1 MTENLDY
8 AVELLTEKL
17 MKVPVKVAPLRKIQ
31 CRPKYAPWVSDST
44 KEKFTERNA
53 AQKKASVT
61 KNNSDWEDYKK
72 LRNSVNN
79 ILKSEKRSWQETKIS
94 NLGSD
99 TSSIWKNLKNWLGWS
114 KGGPLTKL
122 ISDGAIHTKP

>member
-1 MTENLDY
+1 M
-8 AVELLTEKL
+8 
-17 MKVPVKVAPLRKIQ
+17 APLRKIQ
-31 CRPKYAPWVSDST
+31 CKAKYAPWVSDST
-44 KEKFTERNA
+44 KEQITERNA

-61 KNNSDWEDYKK
+61 NNNSDWEDYKK

-99 TSSIWKNLKNWLGWS
+99 TSSCW
-114 KGGPLTKL
+114 
-122 ISDGAIHTKP
+122 DGAKEHLIPDAPLEYIRDLAE